1 MIYHEFAKFYDD
13 LFDETLYDKWLEY
26 TLRRTN
32 RSDKILDLACGTG
45 RLAVRLSRAGY
56 NVDGADL
63 SEDMLTM
70 ADQRAREADQQI
82 NFFQLDM
89 RNLSEL
95 PSYDSITCFDDSLC
109 YLSSESDL
117 RQTFSQV
124 STHLKP
130 GGSFLFDVI
139 TPYQTDEVYP
149 GYMYNY
155 QDEDRAFMWSS
166 YASESVSHAVEH
178 ELTFFLYDGDKN
190 AYDAYNELHKERT
203 YPVDRY
209 SQMLTGA
216 GFSEIQITTNFG
228 EDSFKNDV
236 KRWLF
241 ECKKVN

>member
-26 TLRRTN
+26 TLRRSN

-117 RQTFSQV
+117 RQTFPK
-124 STHLKP
+124 L
-130 GGSFLFDVI
+130 
-139 TPYQTDEVYP
+139 
-149 GYMYNY
+149 
-155 QDEDRAFMWSS
+155 A
-166 YASESVSHAVEH
+166 
-178 ELTFFLYDGDKN
+178 LT
-190 AYDAYNELHKERT
+190 
-203 YPVDRY
+203 
-209 SQMLTGA
+209 
-216 GFSEIQITTNFG
+216 
-228 EDSFKNDV
+228 
-236 KRWLF
+236 
-241 ECKKVN
+241 